1 MLPIKMDP
9 GRQWRKPF
17 VINRGNTVNL
27 YFKEDPYMKKL
38 LAMLLTLCMLSGV
51 TAVFAE
57 ETAKTD
63 VPLVVATSALSQKFS
78 PFFAD
83 TAYDQN
89 VAGLTQISMMT
100 TDRVGG
106 IIYNG
111 IEGET
116 ISYNGTDYTYYGT
129 GDLKVEYDEA
139 SDITTYSYKMRE
151 DLKFSDGKPVT
162 IDDVIFTYYVYL
174 DPAYNGSTTLSSYDI
189 LGLQAY
195 RTQIPEANL
204 EAVTGIVK
212 AIKAAGFNYTVQ
224 EGDPFTQEEYDSYYN
239 AAKALWLEDNQGI
252 VDYVYDKYAAAYASD
267 TIGFTPEQVGED
279 EGLKV
284 ALGMALW
291 GFGGVK
297 DGVFTTSDGKSFNLT
312 EGERPTIDNYFDA
325 TFAAYNGDITA
336 YLGTESAVGATTDA
350 IDSAL
355 MGQVA
360 ADQGIDM
367 SAGVPNISGIKRVDD
382 YTVTVQVKGFS
393 APAVYSILGL
403 SITPL
408 HYYGDPAQ
416 YDYENNKFGHPFGDL
431 SIAQSKIAE
440 PMGAGPYKFVKY
452 ENRVVYYEAN
462 EYYYLG
468 APAIKSFQYKE
479 TNAAEVASAVQT
491 GTADGGEMT
500 GSKTNFEML
509 RSFNDNG
516 EVTGNVVTT
525 YSVANL
531 GYGYIGMNADTMN
544 VGGEPGSEA
553 SKNLRKAFATVLA
566 VYRDT
571 AFDSYYGDAAAV
583 INYPISSTSW
593 AAPQATDEGYRV
605 AYSVD
610 VDGNPIYTADMTA
623 EQKYEAAK
631 NAAIGF
637 LKAAGYTFD
646 EAQGIFTAA
655 PEGASLSYEAI
666 IPGDGTG
673 DHPSFAILTDAR
685 EALASIGIELKIND
699 PADSNVLWDALDAG
713 TQNIW
718 CAAWGSTIDPD
729 MYQVYHSSNIVGL
742 GGSDSN
748 HYHIQSPEL
757 DAMILDARRSSDQA
771 YRKEVYKAALDE
783 LMDWAV
789 EIPAY
794 QRQNIVIASTVRVD
808 ISTVT
813 PDVTTYWGW
822 LAEVQMM
829 NMNATK

>member
-1 MLPIKMDP
+1 
-9 GRQWRKPF
+9 
-17 VINRGNTVNL
+17 
-27 YFKEDPYMKKL
+27 MKKL
-38 LAMLLTLCMLSGV
+38 LALLMALCMLASI
-51 TAVFAE
+51 TAAFAE
-57 ETAKTD
+57 DTAD
-63 VPLVVATSALSQKFS
+63 IPLVWATSTLSQKFS
-78 PFFAD
+78 PYFAD
-83 TAYDQN
+83 TAYDQD
-89 VAGLTQISMMT
+89 VVSMTQISMMT

-116 ISYNGTDYTYYGT
+116 IPYNGTDYTYYGT
-129 GDLKVEYDEA
+129 GDLSVNYDEA
-139 SDITTYSYKMRE
+139 TDITTYGYKMRE
-151 DLKFSDGKPVT
+151 DLKFSDGEPVT

-189 LGLQAY
+189 LGLKAY
-195 RTQIPEANL
+195 RTQIPEASL
-204 EAVTGIVK
+204 DEVTAIADAVKNAYFANG
-212 AIKAAGFNYTVQ
+212 AGYTVA
-224 EGDPFTQEEYDSYYN
+224 EGDIFTQELYDSYAN
-239 AAKALWLEDNQGI
+239 ATTALWKEDLQGI
-252 VDYVYDKYAAAYASD
+252 VDYVYANYGETYAE
-267 TIGFTPEQVGED
+267 TVTGKTFEEVGESD
-279 EGLKV
+279 ALKV
-284 ALGMALW
+284 FLAGNLW
-291 GFGGVK
+291 GFAIEDPECTLDDLFAVAFTKYGG
-297 DGVFTTSDGKSFNLT
+297 D
-312 EGERPTIDNYFDA
+312 FDA
-325 TFAAYNGDITA
+325 YLAAG
-336 YLGTESAVGATTDA
+336 ESATGTSSDA
-350 IDSAL
+350 INTELMNSA
-355 MGQVA
+355 A
-360 ADQGIDM
+360 AAAGVDT

-382 YTVTVQVKGFS
+382 YTVEVQVKGFS

-431 SIAQSKIAE
+431 SIAQSKNDA
-440 PMGAGPYKFVKY
+440 PLGGGPYKFVKY
-452 ENRVVYYEAN
+452 DNRVVYYEAN
-462 EYYYLG
+462 ENYYLG
-468 APAIKSFQYKE
+468 APKTKTFQYKE

-516 EVTGNVVTT
+516 EVTGNIVTT

-544 VGGEPGSEA
+544 VAGEPGSDA
-553 SKNLRKAFATVLA
+553 SKNLRKGFATILA

-610 VDGNPIYTADMTA
+610 VDGNPIYTAEMTA
-623 EQKYEAAK
+623 EEKYEAAK
-631 NAAIGF
+631 QAAIGF
-637 LKAAGYTFD
+637 FKAAGYTFD
-646 EAQGIFTAA
+646 EAEGKFTAA

-685 EALASIGIELKIND
+685 EALGSIGIELKIND

-729 MYQVYHSSNIVGL
+729 MYQVYHSSNNVGK

-748 HYHIQSPEL
+748 HYHIQSEAL
-757 DAMILDARRSSDQA
+757 DEMILNARQSADQA
-771 YRKEVYKAALDE
+771 YRKEVYKDALNE
-783 LMDWAV
+783 IMDWAV

-794 QRQNIVIASTVRVD
+794 QRQNIVIASTERVNID
-808 ISTVT
+808 TIT
-813 PDVTTYWGW
+813 PDVTTYWGV
-822 LAEVQMM
+822 LAEVQLVE
-829 NMNATK
+829 MNATK

>member
-1 MLPIKMDP
+1 
-9 GRQWRKPF
+9 
-17 VINRGNTVNL
+17 
-27 YFKEDPYMKKL
+27 MKKI
-38 LAMLLTLCMLSGV
+38 LAIVLAACMLLGV

-57 ETAKTD
+57 GEAD
-63 VPLVVATSALSQKFS
+63 AGIPLVVATSTLSEKFS

-83 TAYDQN
+83 TAYDQD
-89 VAGLTQISMMT
+89 VVGLTQIGMMT

-106 IIYNG
+106 IVYNG

-116 ISYNGTDYTYYGT
+116 RSYNGTDYTYYGT
-129 GDLKVEYDEA
+129 GDLTVEYDEA
-139 SDITTYSYKMRE
+139 TDITTYGYKMRD
-151 DLKFSDGKPVT
+151 DLKFSDGEPVT

-189 LGLQAY
+189 VGLQAY
-195 RTQIPEANL
+195 RTQVPEANL
-204 EAVTGIVK
+204 EEVTAIVN
-212 AIKAAGFNYTVQ
+212 AIKAAGFGYTVQ
-224 EGDPFTQEEYDSYYN
+224 EGDIFTQEEYDSYYT
-239 AAKALWLEDNQGI
+239 AAEDLWQRDVADI
-252 VDYVYDKYAAAYASD
+252 VDYVYNNYNVDNYTQKYIGYAAADVTA
-267 TIGFTPEQVGED
+267 D
-279 EGLKV
+279 EGLQV
-284 ALGMALW
+284 VLGMALW
-291 GFGGVK
+291 GFGTVQ
-297 DGVFTTSDGKSFNLT
+297 DGVLTTADGKTFNLA
-312 EGERPTIDNYFDA
+312 EGERPTHIDYFNA
-325 TFAAYNGDITA
+325 TFAAYDGDIQA
-336 YLGTESAVGATTDA
+336 YLGTESAVGATTEA
-350 IDSAL
+350 IDSDL
-355 MGQVA
+355 MKKVA
-360 ADQGIDM
+360 EDQGVDM
-367 SAGVPNISGIKRVDD
+367 SAGVPNITGIKRVDD
-382 YTVTVQVKGFS
+382 YTVEVQVKGFS

-416 YDYENNKFGHPFGDL
+416 YNYEANQFGHPFGDL
-431 SIAQSKIAE
+431 SLIQAKTAA

-462 EYYYLG
+462 EYYFLG
-468 APAIKSFQYKE
+468 APVTKTFQYKE
-479 TNAAEVASAVQT
+479 TNASEVASAVQT

-500 GSKTNFEML
+500 GSKSNFEML

-516 EVTGNVVTT
+516 EVTGNIVTT

-544 VGGEPGSEA
+544 VAGEPGSEA
-553 SKNLRKAFATVLA
+553 SKNLRKGFATVLA

-571 AFDSYYGDAAAV
+571 AYDSYYGDAAAV

-605 AYSVD
+605 AFSVD

-623 EQKYEAAK
+623 EEKYAAALQ
-631 NAAIGF
+631 AAIGF
-637 LKAAGYTFD
+637 FKAAGYTFD
-646 EAQGIFTAA
+646 EATGKFTAA

-673 DHPSFAILTDAR
+673 DHPSFAILTDAKA
-685 EALASIGIELKIND
+685 ALETIGIELKIND

-713 TQNIW
+713 TQNMW

-748 HYHIQSPEL
+748 HYHIQSAVLDEL
-757 DAMILDARRSSDQA
+757 ILSARQSADQA
-771 YRKEVYKAALDE
+771 YRKAVYRDALDE
-783 LMDWAV
+783 IMDWAV

-794 QRQNIVIASTVRVD
+794 QRQNIVIASTERVD

-822 LAEVQMM
+822 LAEVEKLV
-829 NMNATK
+829 MNATK

>member
-1 MLPIKMDP
+1 
-9 GRQWRKPF
+9 
-17 VINRGNTVNL
+17 
-27 YFKEDPYMKKL
+27 MKKL
-38 LAMLLTLCMLSGV
+38 FALLLAACMLMSV

-57 ETAKTD
+57 EAASAD
-63 VPLVVATSALSQKFS
+63 IPLVVATSTLSQKFS
-78 PFFAD
+78 PYFAD
-83 TAYDQN
+83 TAYDQD
-89 VAGLTQISMMT
+89 VVSMTQIGMMT

-116 ISYNGTDYTYYGT
+116 IPYNGTDYTYYGT
-129 GDLKVEYDEA
+129 GDLTVNYDEA
-139 SDITTYSYKMRE
+139 TDITTYGYKMRN
-151 DLKFSDGKPVT
+151 DLKFSDGEPVT

-204 EAVTGIVK
+204 ESVTKI
-212 AIKAAGFNYTVQ
+212 ANDIKAAGFGYELK
-224 EGDPFTQEEYDSYYN
+224 EGDSFTQEEYDAYYN
-239 AAKALWLEDNQGI
+239 AATELWKNDTQGI
-252 VDYVYDKYAAAYASD
+252 VDYVMAKYAADYAEAQ
-267 TIGFTPEQVGED
+267 IGYTVDEVNAD

-284 ALGMALW
+284 ALGMVMW
-291 GFGGVK
+291 GFGKVEEA
-297 DGVFTTSDGKSFNLT
+297 DGKKVFTTSDGKAFNLT
-312 EGERPTIDNYFDA
+312 DGERPVIEDYFNA
-325 TFAAYNGDITA
+325 TYAAYEGDIEN
-336 YLGTESAVGATTDA
+336 YLGTESAVGATTDDIFA
-350 IDSAL
+350 ST
-355 MGQVA
+355 MTMVA
-360 ADQGIDM
+360 KDQGVDM
-367 SAGVPNISGIKRVDD
+367 DAGVPNIAGIKRVDD
-382 YTVTVQVKGFS
+382 YTVEVQVKGFS

-403 SITPL
+403 NITPM

-431 SIAQSKIAE
+431 SIAQSKTDA

-452 ENRVVYYEAN
+452 DNRVVYYEAN
-462 EYYYLG
+462 EYYYKG
-468 APAIKSFQYKE
+468 APKTKSMQFKE

-500 GSKTNFEML
+500 GSKTNFEL
-509 RSFNDNG
+509 LKSFNSNN
-516 EVTGNVVTT
+516 EVTGDVVTT

-531 GYGYIGMNADTMN
+531 GYGYIGINADTVN
-544 VGGEPGSEA
+544 VAGEPGSEA
-553 SKNLRKAFATVLA
+553 SKNLRKGLATILA

-610 VDGNPIYTADMTA
+610 AEGNDIYTADMSA
-623 EQKYEAAK
+623 EDKYEAAK
-631 NAAIGF
+631 KAAIGF
-637 LKAAGYTFD
+637 FKAAGYTFD
-646 EAQGIFTAA
+646 EATGKFTEA
-655 PEGASLSYEAI
+655 PEGASLSYEVI

-673 DHPSFAILTDAR
+673 DHPSFAVLTDAR
-685 EALASIGIELKIND
+685 EALGSFGIELKIND

-713 TQNIW
+713 TQNLW

-729 MYQVYHSSNIVGL
+729 MYQVYHSSNIVGK

-748 HYHIQSPEL
+748 HYHIQSEKL
-757 DAMILDARRSSDQA
+757 DEMILNARQSSDQA
-771 YRKEVYKAALDE
+771 YRKEVYKDALNE
-783 LMDWAV
+783 IMDWAV

-794 QRQNIVIASTVRVD
+794 QRQNIVIASSQRVNID
-808 ISTVT
+808 TVT

-822 LAEVQMM
+822 LSEIEKLE
-829 NMNATK
+829 MNATK

>member
-1 MLPIKMDP
+1 
-9 GRQWRKPF
+9 
-17 VINRGNTVNL
+17 
-27 YFKEDPYMKKL
+27 MKKL
-38 LAMLLTLCMLSGV
+38 LALLMAVCMLLSV
-51 TAVFAE
+51 TAFAE
-57 ETAKTD
+57 DTAPAAEAAATD
-63 VPLVVATSALSQKFS
+63 IPLVVAENTLSQKFS
-78 PFFAD
+78 PYFAD
-83 TAYDQN
+83 TAYDQD
-89 VAGLTQISMMT
+89 VVSMTQIGMMT

-116 ISYNGTDYTYYGT
+116 VSYNGTDYTYYGT
-129 GDLKVEYDEA
+129 GDLAVNYDEA
-139 SDITTYSYKMRE
+139 TDITTYSYKMRP
-151 DLKFSDGKPVT
+151 DLKFSDGEPVT

-174 DPAYNGSTTLSSYDI
+174 DPAYNGSTSLSSYDI

-204 EAVTGIVK
+204 EAVNTIV
-212 AIKAAGFNYTVQ
+212 AAVKAAGFGYELK
-224 EGDPFTQEEYDSYYN
+224 EGDVFTQEEYDSYYD

-252 VDYVYDKYAAAYASD
+252 VDYVFDKYAANYAEG
-267 TIGFTPEQVGED
+267 TIGFTADQVAED

-291 GFGGVK
+291 GFGGVEN
-297 DGVFTTSDGKSFNLT
+297 GVFTTSDGVSFNLA
-312 EGERPTIDNYFDA
+312 EGERPTIENYFNA
-325 TFAAYNGDITA
+325 TYAAYNADIDA
-336 YLGTESAVGATTDA
+336 YLGTESAVGATTDG
-350 IDSAL
+350 I
-355 MGQVA
+355 A
-360 ADQGIDM
+360 ADLMKKVAVDQGVDM
-367 SAGVPNISGIKRVDD
+367 EAGVPNIAGIKRVDD
-382 YTVTVQVKGFS
+382 YTVEVQVKGFS

-403 SITPL
+403 NITPM

-416 YDYENNKFGHPFGDL
+416 YDYEAGKFGHPFGDL
-431 SIAQSKIAE
+431 SIAQSKIDK
-440 PMGAGPYKFVKY
+440 PLGAGPYKFVKY

-462 EYYYLG
+462 ENYFLG
-468 APAIKSFQYKE
+468 APEIKSFQYKE
-479 TNAAEVASAVQT
+479 TNSAEVASAVQT

-500 GSKTNFEML
+500 GNKTNFEML
-509 RSFNDNG
+509 RGFNDNG
-516 EVTGNVVTT
+516 EVTGNIVTT

-531 GYGYIGMNADTMN
+531 GYGYIGMNADTVN
-544 VGGEPGSEA
+544 VAGEPGSVA
-553 SKNLRKAFATVLA
+553 SKNLRKGLATILA

-605 AYSVD
+605 AFSVD

-623 EQKYEAAK
+623 EEKYEAAK
-631 NAAIGF
+631 QAAIGF
-637 LKAAGYTFD
+637 FKAAGYTFD
-646 EAQGIFTAA
+646 EEAGKFTAA
-655 PEGASLSYEAI
+655 PEGELMSYEAI

-713 TQNIW
+713 TQHLW

-742 GGSDSN
+742 GGTDSN
-748 HYHIQSPEL
+748 HYHIQSAEL
-757 DAMILDARRSSDQA
+757 DQLIADARKSSDQA
-771 YRKEVYKAALDE
+771 YRKEVYKAALNE
-783 LMDWAV
+783 IMDWAV

-794 QRQNIVIASTVRVD
+794 QRQNIVIASTERVD

-822 LAEVQMM
+822 LAEVQTM
-829 NMNATK
+829 NMNAAK

>member
-1 MLPIKMDP
+1 
-9 GRQWRKPF
+9 
-17 VINRGNTVNL
+17 
-27 YFKEDPYMKKL
+27 MKKL

-57 ETAKTD
+57 EAAKTD

-139 SDITTYSYKMRE
+139 TDITTYSYKMRE

-252 VDYVYDKYAAAYASD
+252 VNYVYDKYAEAYASD
-267 TIGFTPEQVGED
+267 TIGYTPEEVGGD

-291 GFGGVK
+291 GFGGVE
-297 DGVFTTSDGKSFNLT
+297 DGVFTTSDGKSFKLA

-544 VGGEPGSEA
+544 VAGEPGSEA

-655 PEGASLSYEAI
+655 PEGAFLSYEAI

-748 HYHIQSPEL
+748 HYHVQSPEL

>member
-1 MLPIKMDP
+1 
-9 GRQWRKPF
+9 
-17 VINRGNTVNL
+17 
-27 YFKEDPYMKKL
+27 MKKL
-38 LAMLLTLCMLSGV
+38 LALLLTVCMLASV

-57 ETAKTD
+57 TATSED
-63 VPLVVATSALSQKFS
+63 TPLVVAISTLSQKFS

-83 TAYDQN
+83 TGYDQE
-89 VAGLTQISMMT
+89 VVDHTQLNMMT

-106 IIYNG
+106 IIYKG

-116 ISYNGTDYTYYGT
+116 ISYNGNDYTYYGP
-129 GDLKVEYDEA
+129 GDLSVNYDETA
-139 SDITTYSYKMRE
+139 DITTYGFKMRD
-151 DLKFSDGKPVT
+151 DLKFSDGEPVT

-189 LGLQAY
+189 LGLKAY
-195 RTQIPEANL
+195 QTQIPEANV
-204 EAVTGIVK
+204 EEVSAIADAVK
-212 AIKAAGFNYTVQ
+212 AAYAANGADYKVA
-224 EGDPFTQEEYDSYYN
+224 EGDKFTQEVFDKY
-239 AAKALWLEDNQGI
+239 AADTTALWKEDLQGI
-252 VDYVYDKYAAAYASD
+252 VDTVYENYAKDYAEQFGLTYEDVTNSD
-267 TIGFTPEQVGED
+267 A
-279 EGLKV
+279 LKIY
-284 ALGMALW
+284 LGGNLW
-291 GFGGVK
+291 GFAIENQDCTMDDLFASAFAKYGG
-297 DGVFTTSDGKSFNLT
+297 SF
-312 EGERPTIDNYFDA
+312 D
-325 TFAAYNGDITA
+325 A
-336 YLGTESAVGATTDA
+336 YLGAGESATGTTADA
-350 IDSAL
+350 INNEL
-355 MGQVA
+355 MTGA
-360 ADQGIDM
+360 AAAAGVDT

-382 YTVTVQVKGFS
+382 YTIEVQVKGFS

-403 SITPL
+403 PITPM

-416 YDYENNKFGHPFGDL
+416 YDYANNKFGHPFGDL
-431 SIAQSKIAE
+431 SLIQSKNDA
-440 PMGAGPYKFVKY
+440 PVGAGAYKFIKY
-452 ENRVVYYEAN
+452 DNRVVYYEAN
-462 EYYYLG
+462 DNYYLG
-468 APAIKSFQYKE
+468 APKTKTMQYKE
-479 TNAAEVASAVQT
+479 TNAAEVATAVQT

-500 GSKTNFEML
+500 GNKANFEML

-544 VGGEPGSEA
+544 VAGEPGSDA
-553 SKNLRKAFATVLA
+553 SKNLRKGFATILA

-610 VDGNPIYTADMTA
+610 VDGNDIYTADMSA
-623 EQKYEAAK
+623 EDKYAAAK
-631 NAAIGF
+631 QAAIGF
-637 LKAAGYTFD
+637 FKAAGYTFD
-646 EAQGIFTAA
+646 EAEGKFTAA

-666 IPGDGTG
+666 IPADGIG

-729 MYQVYHSSNIVGL
+729 MYQVYHSSNIVGK

-748 HYHIQSPEL
+748 HYHIQSEAL
-757 DAMILDARRSSDQA
+757 DEMILNARQSADQA
-771 YRKEVYKAALDE
+771 YRKEVYKDALNE
-783 LMDWAV
+783 IMDWAV

-794 QRQNIVIASTVRVD
+794 QRQNIVIASTERVNID
-808 ISTVT
+808 TIT
-813 PDVTTYWGW
+813 PDVTTYWGV
-822 LAEVQMM
+822 LAEVQLVE
-829 NMNATK
+829 MNATK

>member
-1 MLPIKMDP
+1 
-9 GRQWRKPF
+9 
-17 VINRGNTVNL
+17 
-27 YFKEDPYMKKL
+27 MKKL
-38 LAMLLTLCMLSGV
+38 LALLMAVCMLLSVG
-51 TAVFAE
+51 AAFAE
-57 ETAKTD
+57 DAAD
-63 VPLVVATSALSQKFS
+63 IPLVVATNTLSQKFS
-78 PFFAD
+78 PYFAD
-83 TAYDQN
+83 TAYDQDVVN
-89 VAGLTQISMMT
+89 MTQISMMT
-100 TDRVGG
+100 TDRTGG

-129 GDLKVEYDEA
+129 GNLTVNYDEA
-139 SDITTYSYKMRE
+139 TDITTYGYKMRE
-151 DLKFSDGKPVT
+151 DLKFSDGEPVT
-162 IDDVIFTYYVYL
+162 IDDVIFNYYVFL

-189 LGLQAY
+189 VGLQAY
-195 RTQIPEANL
+195 RTQIPEANV
-204 EAVTGIVK
+204 EAVSATADAVRAAGMDYEVKEGDEFTKEAYDAYWTKAVEDWKADAAGMVEFIVSNYAGDYGEAMIGK
-212 AIKAAGFNYTVQ
+212 TADEINADDGLKAAF
-224 EGDPFTQEEYDSYYN
+224 
-239 AAKALWLEDNQGI
+239 AI
-252 VDYVYDKYAAAYASD
+252 V
-267 TIGFTPEQVGED
+267 T
-279 EGLKV
+279 
-284 ALGMALW
+284 W
-291 GFGGVK
+291 GFGGM
-297 DGVFTTSDGKSFNLT
+297 DDAGVLTTTAGTTFDIANGT
-312 EGERPTIDNYFDA
+312 YPTADDYYEA
-325 TFAAYNGDITA
+325 AKAKYAGSFAAY
-336 YLGTESAVGATTDA
+336 VGAGESNLGVSTDA
-350 IDSAL
+350 ADQAL
-355 MGQVA
+355 MTQVA
-360 ADQGIDM
+360 ADQGVDT

-382 YTVTVQVKGFS
+382 YTIEVQVKGFS

-403 SITPL
+403 SIAPM

-431 SIAQSKIAE
+431 SVVQEKTDA

-452 ENRVVYYEAN
+452 DNRVVYYEAN
-462 EYYYLG
+462 ENYYLG
-468 APAIKSFQYKE
+468 APKTKTLQYKE
-479 TNAAEVASAVQT
+479 TNSAEVASAVQT

-500 GSKTNFEML
+500 GNKSNFEML

-516 EVTGNVVTT
+516 EVTGNIVTT

-544 VGGEPGSEA
+544 VGGEPGSDA
-553 SKNLRKAFATVLA
+553 SKCLRKGFATIFA

-631 NAAIGF
+631 QAAIGYF
-637 LKAAGYTFD
+637 KAAGYTWD
-646 EAQGIFTAA
+646 DAEGKFTAA
-655 PEGASLSYEAI
+655 PEGASMSYEAI

-729 MYQVYHSSNIVGL
+729 MYQVYHSSNIVGK

-748 HYHIQSPEL
+748 HYHIQSDKLDEL
-757 DAMILDARRSSDQA
+757 ILSARQSSDQA
-771 YRKEVYKAALDE
+771 YRKEVYKDALNE
-783 LMDWAV
+783 IMDWAV
-789 EIPAY
+789 EVPAY
-794 QRQNIVIASTVRVD
+794 QRQNIVIASTERVNID
-808 ISTVT
+808 TVT

-822 LAEVQMM
+822 LSEVQLLE
-829 NMNATK
+829 MNATK

>member
-1 MLPIKMDP
+1 
-9 GRQWRKPF
+9 
-17 VINRGNTVNL
+17 
-27 YFKEDPYMKKL
+27 MKKL
-38 LAMLLTLCMLSGV
+38 LALLMAVCMLLSV
-51 TAVFAE
+51 TAFAE
-57 ETAKTD
+57 DTAPAAEAAATD
-63 VPLVVATSALSQKFS
+63 IPLVVATSTLSQKFS
-78 PFFAD
+78 PYFAD
-83 TAYDQN
+83 TAYDQD
-89 VAGLTQISMMT
+89 VVSMTQIGMMT

-116 ISYNGTDYTYYGT
+116 VSYNGTDYTYYGT
-129 GDLKVEYDEA
+129 GDLAVNYDEA
-139 SDITTYSYKMRE
+139 TDITTYSYKMRP
-151 DLKFSDGKPVT
+151 DLKFSDGEPVT

-174 DPAYNGSTTLSSYDI
+174 DPAYNGSTSLSSYDI

-204 EAVTGIVK
+204 EAVNTIV
-212 AIKAAGFNYTVQ
+212 AAVKAAGFGYELK
-224 EGDPFTQEEYDSYYN
+224 EGDVFTQEEYDSYYD

-252 VDYVYDKYAAAYASD
+252 VDYVFDKYAANYAEG
-267 TIGFTPEQVGED
+267 TIGFTADQVAED

-291 GFGGVK
+291 GFGGVEN
-297 DGVFTTSDGKSFNLT
+297 GVFTTSDGVSFNLA
-312 EGERPTIDNYFDA
+312 EGERPTIENYFNA
-325 TFAAYNGDITA
+325 TYAAYNADIDA
-336 YLGTESAVGATTDA
+336 YLGTESAVGATTDG
-350 IDSAL
+350 I
-355 MGQVA
+355 A
-360 ADQGIDM
+360 ADLMKKVAVDQGVDM
-367 SAGVPNISGIKRVDD
+367 EAGVPSIAGIKRVDD
-382 YTVTVQVKGFS
+382 YTVEVQVKGFS

-403 SITPL
+403 NITPM

-416 YDYENNKFGHPFGDL
+416 YDYEAGKFGHPFGDL
-431 SIAQSKIAE
+431 SIAQSKIDK
-440 PMGAGPYKFVKY
+440 PLGAGPYKFVKY

-462 EYYYLG
+462 ENYFLG
-468 APAIKSFQYKE
+468 APEIKSFQYKE
-479 TNAAEVASAVQT
+479 TNSAEVASAVQT

-500 GSKTNFEML
+500 GNKTNFEML
-509 RSFNDNG
+509 RGFNDNG
-516 EVTGNVVTT
+516 EVTGNIVTT

-531 GYGYIGMNADTMN
+531 GYGYIGMNADTVN
-544 VGGEPGSEA
+544 VAGEPGSVA
-553 SKNLRKAFATVLA
+553 SKNLRKGLATILA

-605 AYSVD
+605 AFSVD

-623 EQKYEAAK
+623 EEKYEAAK
-631 NAAIGF
+631 QAAIGF
-637 LKAAGYTFD
+637 FKAAGYTFD
-646 EAQGIFTAA
+646 EEAGKFTAA
-655 PEGASLSYEAI
+655 PEGALMSYEAI

-713 TQNIW
+713 TQHLW

-742 GGSDSN
+742 GGTDSN
-748 HYHIQSPEL
+748 HYHIQSAEL
-757 DAMILDARRSSDQA
+757 DQLIADARKSSDQA
-771 YRKEVYKAALDE
+771 YRKEVYKAALNE
-783 LMDWAV
+783 IMDWAV

-794 QRQNIVIASTVRVD
+794 QRQNIVIASTERVD

-822 LAEVQMM
+822 LAEVQTM
-829 NMNATK
+829 NMNAAK

>member
-1 MLPIKMDP
+1 
-9 GRQWRKPF
+9 
-17 VINRGNTVNL
+17 
-27 YFKEDPYMKKL
+27 MKKL
-38 LAMLLTLCMLSGV
+38 FALLLAACMLMSV

-57 ETAKTD
+57 EAASAD
-63 VPLVVATSALSQKFS
+63 IPLVVATSTLSQKFS
-78 PFFAD
+78 PYFAD
-83 TAYDQN
+83 TAYDQD
-89 VAGLTQISMMT
+89 VVSMTQIGMMT

-116 ISYNGTDYTYYGT
+116 IPYNGTDYTYYGT
-129 GDLKVEYDEA
+129 GDLTVNYDEA
-139 SDITTYSYKMRE
+139 TDITTYGYKMRN
-151 DLKFSDGKPVT
+151 DLKFSDGEPVT

-204 EAVTGIVK
+204 ESVTKI
-212 AIKAAGFNYTVQ
+212 ANDIKAAGFGYELK
-224 EGDPFTQEEYDSYYN
+224 EGDSFTQEEYDAYYN
-239 AAKALWLEDNQGI
+239 AATELWKNDTQGI
-252 VDYVYDKYAAAYASD
+252 VDYVMAKYAADYAEAQ
-267 TIGFTPEQVGED
+267 IGYTVDEVNAD

-284 ALGMALW
+284 ALGMVMW
-291 GFGGVK
+291 GFGKVEEA
-297 DGVFTTSDGKSFNLT
+297 DGKKVFTTSDGKAFNLT
-312 EGERPTIDNYFDA
+312 DGERPVIDDYFNATYAAYEGNIDN
-325 TFAAYNGDITA
+325 
-336 YLGTESAVGATTDA
+336 YLGTESAVGATTDEIFA
-350 IDSAL
+350 ST
-355 MGQVA
+355 MTMVA
-360 ADQGIDM
+360 KDQGVDM
-367 SAGVPNISGIKRVDD
+367 DAGVPNIAGIKRVDD
-382 YTVTVQVKGFS
+382 YTVEVQVKGFS

-403 SITPL
+403 NITPM

-431 SIAQSKIAE
+431 SIAQSKTDA

-452 ENRVVYYEAN
+452 DNRVVYYEAN
-462 EYYYLG
+462 EYYYKG
-468 APAIKSFQYKE
+468 APKTKSMQFKE

-500 GSKTNFEML
+500 GSKTNFEL
-509 RSFNDNG
+509 LKSFNSNN
-516 EVTGNVVTT
+516 EVTGDVVTT

-531 GYGYIGMNADTMN
+531 GYGYIGINADTVN
-544 VGGEPGSEA
+544 VAGEPGSEA
-553 SKNLRKAFATVLA
+553 SKNLRKGLATILA

-610 VDGNPIYTADMTA
+610 AEGNDIYTADMSA
-623 EQKYEAAK
+623 EDKYEAAK
-631 NAAIGF
+631 KAAISF
-637 LKAAGYTFD
+637 FKAAGYTFD
-646 EAQGIFTAA
+646 EATGKFTEA
-655 PEGASLSYEAI
+655 PEGASLSYEVI

-673 DHPSFAILTDAR
+673 DHPSFAVLTDAR
-685 EALASIGIELKIND
+685 EALGSFGIELKIND

-713 TQNIW
+713 TQNLW

-729 MYQVYHSSNIVGL
+729 MYQVYHSSNIVGK

-748 HYHIQSPEL
+748 HYHIQSEKL
-757 DAMILDARRSSDQA
+757 DEMILNARQSSDQA
-771 YRKEVYKAALDE
+771 YRKEVYKDALNE
-783 LMDWAV
+783 IMDWAV

-794 QRQNIVIASTVRVD
+794 QRQNIVIASSQRVNID
-808 ISTVT
+808 TVT

-822 LAEVQMM
+822 LSEIEKLE
-829 NMNATK
+829 MNATK